1 MDQFTQEAS
10 HNTNRKQNNK
20 LTILNNFEYLNINPK
35 ISIDTKIT
43 DKTTSTIQS
52 KENETI
58 NDWLDDLLN

>member
-10 HNTNRKQNNK
+10 DNSNRKQNNK

-43 DKTTSTIQS
+43 DKTTCNIQS

>member
-1 MDQFTQEAS
+1 LDQFSQETS
-10 HNTNRKQNNK
+10 DNTNRKQNNR

-43 DKTTSTIQS
+43 DKTTIQS

>member
-10 HNTNRKQNNK
+10 DNTNRKQNNK

>member
-1 MDQFTQEAS
+1 LDQFTQEAS
-10 HNTNRKQNNK
+10 DNTNRKQNNK

>member
-10 HNTNRKQNNK
+10 DNTNRKQNNK

-43 DKTTSTIQS
+43 DKTTSIIQS